1 MNRYVYTD
9 HMKGGPVMDW
19 SSRRKV
25 EYPRVVTGQAIGRE
39 SFGKP
44 FPVFN
49 GEVIFE
55 CEAEDILAADAALL
69 AATGIVAARVA
80 HVSCNVRPL

>member
-1 MNRYVYTD
+1 MTRYVYTD
-9 HMKGGPVMDW
+9 HTKGGPVMDW
-19 SSRRKV
+19 SPRRKV
-25 EYPRVVTGQAIGRE
+25 MQPRVVTGLAIGRE

-69 AATGIVAARVA
+69 AATGVVASRVA
-80 HVSCNVRPL
+80 HVSCRVTP